1 MIRRPPRST
10 RTDTLFPYTTL
21 FRSNKLRHVVRNR
34 VQIKAIAAR
43 PKNIHTQ
50 CTNQSNQSS
59 MQDNMAGLLIF
70 TTPTGSQHFGELA
83 TVFQRRD
90 LRAEL
95 SARRWIRSE
104 EPPSELQSHM
114 RTSYADV
121 FLNKQ

>member
-59 MQDNMAGLLIF
+59 MQDNMAGLLFF
-70 TTPTGSQHFGELA
+70 TTPTGS
-83 TVFQRRD
+83 
-90 LRAEL
+90 
-95 SARRWIRSE
+95 RSE
-104 EPPSELQSHM
+104 EHTSELQSLM
-114 RTSYADV
+114 RISYAVFCLTKKKKTKKSKTLRTSNIKNIHSNDQ
-121 FLNKQ
+121 K